1 MIAGCDCD
9 LGVLL
14 CCCLL
19 VFCLGVIWLLLC
31 GVDYGLFVGLVVMFA
46 WWFWVDSF
54 LVGYCGFTACVWGG
68 YGGCMVVSA
77 VLGDCAAVVL
87 AC

>member
-19 VFCLGVIWLLLC
+19 ISCLGVIWLLLC
-31 GVDYGLFVGLVVMFA
+31 GVDCGLFVGLVVMFA
-46 WWFWVDSF
+46 WWFWVGSF
-54 LVGYCGFTACVWGG
+54 FGWILWVYCLC
-68 YGGCMVVSA
+68 
-77 VLGDCAAVVL
+77 LR
-87 AC
+87 